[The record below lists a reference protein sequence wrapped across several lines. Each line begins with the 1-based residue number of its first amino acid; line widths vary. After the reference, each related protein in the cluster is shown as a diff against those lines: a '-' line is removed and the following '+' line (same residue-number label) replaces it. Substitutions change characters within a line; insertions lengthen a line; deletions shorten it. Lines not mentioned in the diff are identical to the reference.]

1 MPLTDEEILERVAA
15 YNAADRNQR
24 ETARRLNLDPKTIRD
39 TLAIA
44 SRRGL
49 LLDHPPAMPGF
60 EISRV
65 TTQKRDIV
73 DKKTGDVI
81 GKAKSQSIT
90 QRLETSDEDFAI
102 PPTHLL
108 GKITYQVADGKIERM
123 WPRVT
128 PDDNMRAAAMREMV
142 AAMASEL
149 PRAEPILAPA
159 AAVLNDKC
167 NQYTLTDYHFGQMSW
182 GEETGGADTDLKI
195 QERLWCDWWAYAI
208 KNAPDADTGILANI
222 GDLVHF
228 DGLKSITP
236 EHGHV
241 LDSDSRFSKIVRT
254 VIRCYRF
261 AVRELLKKH
270 RNVHLIFS
278 DANHDPASEI
288 WLRELFAAHFDEE
301 PRVTVDRSPGS
312 YNVFEWGL
320 TSLFFHHGHKKR
332 SKGPQGIDTTWV
344 GRFREVFGRTKFSY
358 GHTGHLHSD
367 EMFTSNTGIKVERHE
382 TLAAPSSYE
391 ANAGYNSGRSAKVIT
406 YSKRFGECGRLTIT
420 PEMVADCA
428 G

>member
-1 MPLTDEEILERVAA
+1 MAYPGLSDELAKQAADVYRAAGNHVTKASSDALGIPYDTLKSRVKVAA
-15 YNAADRNQR
+15 
-24 ETARRLNLDPKTIRD
+24 
-39 TLAIA
+39 
-44 SRRGL
+44 SRGL
-49 LLDHPPAMPGF
+49 LIDHPPAMPGF
-60 EISRV
+60 RV
-65 TTQKRDIV
+65 TRVNDGPAGKSIEQKPEHGEAFEMPAGHV
-73 DKKTGDVI
+73 VKGVS
-81 GKAKSQSIT
+81 A
-90 QRLETSDEDFAI
+90 
-102 PPTHLL
+102 LL
-108 GKITYQVADGKIERM
+108 DADGNKIVEWVKTTQDAEQRE
-123 WPRVT
+123 
-128 PDDNMRAAAMREMV
+128 AAMRAV
-142 AAMASEL
+142 IAAMASDL
-149 PRAEPILAPA
+149 PRAEVVNTHVVTGP
-159 AAVLNDKC
+159 DKC

-195 QERLWCDWWAYAI
+195 QERLWCDWWEYAI
-208 KNAPDADTGILANI
+208 KNAPDADTGILANL

-228 DGLKSITP
+228 DGMKSITP

-261 AVRELLKKH
+261 AVREMLKKH

-278 DANHDPASEI
+278 DANHDPAGEI
-288 WLRELFAAHFDEE
+288 WLRELFAAHFDDE

-320 TSLFFHHGHKKR
+320 TSLFYHHGHKKKSR
-332 SKGPQGIDTTWV
+332 GPQGIDTTWV

-367 EMFTSNTGIKVERHE
+367 DMFTSNTGIKVERHE

-420 PEMVADCA
+420 PEMVQS
-428 G
+428 

>member
-1 MPLTDEEILERVAA
+1 MQGVKLTDEELQARVDV
-15 YNAADRNQR
+15 YNEAHKNGA
-24 ETARRLNLDPKTIRD
+24 EAARRLGIDRKALRD
-39 TLAIA
+39 SLKSAA
-44 SRRGL
+44 KRGL
-49 LLDHPPAMPGF
+49 MLQEPAAWPGF
-60 EISRV
+60 KITRESK
-65 TTQKRDIV
+65 TTRV
-73 DKKTGDVI
+73 DKDGNESSAQSVTQAIDAEGGDFTV
-81 GKAKSQSIT
+81 
-90 QRLETSDEDFAI
+90 
-102 PPTHLL
+102 PPTHLM
-108 GKITYQVADGKIERM
+108 GKITYQVSGDGKIERS
-123 WPRVT
+123 WPRVS
-128 PDDNMRAAAMREMV
+128 PDDNLRAAAMREMV
-142 AAMASEL
+142 AAMVSEL
-149 PRAEPILAPA
+149 PRAEPVTAPV
-159 AAVLNDKC
+159 AVLNDKC

-228 DGLKSITP
+228 DGLKSVTP

-261 AVRELLKKH
+261 AVHELLKKH
-270 RNVHLIFS
+270 SRVHLIFS

-288 WLRELFAAHFDEE
+288 WLRELFAAHFDDE

-320 TSLFFHHGHKKR
+320 TSLFYHHGHKKK

-420 PEMVADCA
+420 PEMVQA
-428 G
+428 